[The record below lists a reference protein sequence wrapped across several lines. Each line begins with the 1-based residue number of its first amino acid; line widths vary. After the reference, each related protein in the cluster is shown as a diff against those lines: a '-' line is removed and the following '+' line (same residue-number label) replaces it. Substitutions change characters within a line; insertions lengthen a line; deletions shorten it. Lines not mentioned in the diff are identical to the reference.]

1 MEVKAA
7 VLDYFFTK
15 VAQYVTMALINM
27 PLMQFVHYWDIRQ
40 VAQSGPQDLSNGIYK
55 PIIVSDWMM

>member
-1 MEVKAA
+1 MKAA

-15 VAQYVTMALINM
+15 VAQYVTMTSINM

-40 VAQSGPQDLSNGIYK
+40 VAQSGPQDLLNGIYNS
-55 PIIVSDWMM
+55 VTTLNWMM